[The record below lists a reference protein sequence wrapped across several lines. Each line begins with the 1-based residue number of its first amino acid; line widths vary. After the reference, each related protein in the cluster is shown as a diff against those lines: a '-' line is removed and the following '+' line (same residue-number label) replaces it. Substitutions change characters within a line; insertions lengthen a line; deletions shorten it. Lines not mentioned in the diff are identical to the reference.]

1 MKLSTKIGIIFSI
14 IIILL
19 VYVIGTESC
28 MYSYNST
35 IELVRKNS
43 KSAAKT
49 TSDDLEVLLNTY
61 KNIAA
66 ASGKDMILTGN
77 VPDEARV
84 SKVEQLAKQYG
95 FTSGNVL
102 NEKGI
107 SIKDGTDF
115 SDRSYVKKALQGKT
129 NISDVTL
136 SKYTGTYGLSIAAP
150 LISSGR
156 IVGVVYFRID
166 VDFMNDMVKHISVG
180 DGSFAYILDEKNNVI
195 AHKNSKYIMNEE
207 YMGNVPDELTK
218 SSSNSDNGG
227 FTYEIDSKKYI
238 CGYSKIGNTDNWRV
252 VMVSPTTAY
261 ESEVLMFVK
270 RLVISDIFALIIAI
284 LAAVFIAR
292 SISKPIIR
300 VKNVLSDMAD
310 GDLSGGSL

>member
-115 SDRSYVKKALQGKT
+115 SDRSYVKRP
-129 NISDVTL
+129 
-136 SKYTGTYGLSIAAP
+136 Y
-150 LISSGR
+150 R
-156 IVGVVYFRID
+156 
-166 VDFMNDMVKHISVG
+166 
-180 DGSFAYILDEKNNVI
+180 EKQ
-195 AHKNSKYIMNEE
+195 
-207 YMGNVPDELTK
+207 
-218 SSSNSDNGG
+218 
-227 FTYEIDSKKYI
+227 
-238 CGYSKIGNTDNWRV
+238 
-252 VMVSPTTAY
+252 
-261 ESEVLMFVK
+261 
-270 RLVISDIFALIIAI
+270 IFQMLH
-284 LAAVFIAR
+284 
-292 SISKPIIR
+292 
-300 VKNVLSDMAD
+300 
-310 GDLSGGSL
+310 